1 MPVSACDIPSGGKN
15 PNNYLK
21 NLYVQGHAFSAPF
34 ALGDTGSKT
43 YKTTVANRVKSVK
56 VVASAVSTAA
66 TVTGTGSKRL
76 SVGKNTI
83 IVKVKSASG
92 STRSYKIVVTRKSAA
107 KGAVNTEAVS
117 KKQTKSGK
125 TKKTSKKPHATKR
138 PQVTKE
144 PQAYDE
150 DLSDADSGE

>member
-1 MPVSACDIPSGGKN
+1 M
-15 PNNYLK
+15 
-21 NLYVQGHAFSAPF
+21 
-34 ALGDTGSKT
+34 
-43 YKTTVANRVKSVK
+43 
-56 VVASAVSTAA
+56 STAA
-66 TVTGTGSKRL
+66 TVTGTGSKSL